1 MDDPVADKKFKAL
14 QAMNESYKTIIEH
27 LAVERNDIDYKIN
40 KFRTIIE
47 INDLKM
53 YALVDSELKNK
64 IVPK

>member
-14 QAMNESYKTIIEH
+14 LAMNESYKTIIAH
-27 LAVERNDIDYKIN
+27 LAVERDDIDNKIN

-47 INDLKM
+47 TNDLKM

-64 IVPK
+64 IVSG